1 MSFCRFVL
9 RFLAAALLFSL
20 PAAALAPAVHHPL
33 DALTPA
39 EYWVVYKAIK
49 DAGHT
54 EEKTIFSSVLLH
66 EPEKQYVLA
75 GSRDRQSSAKRMWC
89 FITRATRMQRW

>member
-1 MSFCRFVL
+1 MYFSRCIVRAVTFAW
-9 RFLAAALLFSL
+9 LATLVFSL
-20 PAAALAPAVHHPL
+20 PAGALAPAVYHPL

-39 EYWVVYKAIK
+39 EYWVVYKAVR

-66 EPEKQYVLA
+66 EPEKQTVLDWKPGMPMGA
-75 GSRDRQSSAKRMWC
+75 
-89 FITRATRMQRW
+89 

>member
-1 MSFCRFVL
+1 MFLYRFFFYL
-9 RFLAAALLFSL
+9 STFAASSTFLFSL

-39 EYWVVYKAIK
+39 EYWVVYKTIR

-54 EEKTIFSSVLLH
+54 EEKTLFSSVLLH
-66 EPEKQYVLA
+66 EPDKTVCA
-75 GSRDRQSSAKRMWC
+75 GVEARRPDRA
-89 FITRATRMQRW
+89 